1 MSKIQLLRVFL
12 NERLTAAAEE
22 IFGVV
27 EKTIAE
33 YQEEVVRLQRL
44 LDIDIVLQPEKNLHR
59 ADVQQLA
66 VSEEEVP
73 PEQQHC
79 EQEWSPSL
87 VQEDPEPTQIKE
99 EQEELRTSQEEE
111 QIQGLEA
118 DTIEF
123 IFKPVCVKSDC
134 DEDPTQL
141 SHLYQAQKEGNGE
154 RDTLPNTKT
163 EKIKTEPDGEIYV
176 EAEPTGVSQPFS
188 TVHPDCSADQSE
200 NSQRVSGME
209 TGGLQSGF
217 KPVISKRTKMVK
229 GQRSHINTK
238 GRESTQLS
246 LLKSPS
252 RSNYTRC
259 CCKVCG
265 KSFLQ
270 MGSLVK
276 HVQTHKKDEGICGVC
291 GKCFQS
297 TESMKDHFQTHIA
310 ASFCC
315 DVCSKGFSK
324 NSKLIVH
331 MRIHTGES
339 PYRCCHCGKGF
350 KQNGSLKI
358 HMRIHTGE
366 KPFSCPVCGSCFS
379 QNGDL
384 KIHMRIH
391 TGEKPYSCCHCGQ
404 GFNQKG
410 NLKTHMRTHTREKPY
425 HCHDCGQGFSTGS
438 ALKRHIMIHTGE
450 KPFCCPD
457 CGKTFNRSGNVKL
470 HMRIH
475 KGKK

>member
-1 MSKIQLLRVFL
+1 MSKIKLLRAFL

-22 IFGVV
+22 ILGVV

-33 YQEEVVRLQRL
+33 YEEEVFRLQSL
-44 LDIDIVLQPEKNLHR
+44 LDIDIVLQPEINLHR
-59 ADVQQLA
+59 ADVQQLNLS
-66 VSEEEVP
+66 VSEEDVP
-73 PEQQHC
+73 PEQHQC

-87 VQEDPEPTQIKE
+87 GQEDPEPTQIKE

-118 DTIEF
+118 DAIEF
-123 IFKPVCVKSDC
+123 IFNPVCVKSDR
-134 DEDPTQL
+134 DEDPTQP
-141 SHLYQAQKEGNGE
+141 SHLYQAQKERNGE
-154 RDTLPNTKT
+154 RDTLPSTTT
-163 EKIKTEPDGEIYV
+163 ENIKTEPGGEDYI
-176 EAEPTGVSQPFS
+176 ESEPTSVSQPFS
-188 TVHPDCSADQSE
+188 IVQSE
-200 NSQRVSGME
+200 NRQSVSGRE
-209 TGGLQSGF
+209 TGGPPSGF
-217 KPVISKRTKMVK
+217 KSVKSKITKMVK
-229 GQRSHINTK
+229 GQMSHINSK
-238 GRESTQLS
+238 DKRSTQLS
-246 LLKSPS
+246 LLKSS
-252 RSNYTRC
+252 SQSNSTP
-259 CCKVCG
+259 CCKLCG
-265 KSFLQ
+265 KSFHQ
-270 MGSLVK
+270 MGSLIK
-276 HVQTHKKDEGICGVC
+276 HVQTHEDKEGICGVC

-297 TESMKDHFQTHIA
+297 TESMEGHFQTHIT

-331 MRIHTGES
+331 MRSHTGET
-339 PYRCCHCGKGF
+339 PFRCCHCSKGF

-366 KPFSCPVCGSCFS
+366 KPFSCPICCTCFS

-425 HCHDCGQGFSTGS
+425 RCHDCDQGFSTGS

-457 CGKTFNRSGNVKL
+457 CGKTFNRSGHVKL
-470 HMRIH
+470 HMRTH
-475 KGKK
+475 TGNK